1 MTLADDLLL
10 QVQHL
15 ALVDQRRPKQASLR
29 RAVSTAYCALFH
41 LLIAAFVR
49 RIAPA
54 CPVGLQARVGR
65 ALSHSE
71 MREVCGTVIRKDH
84 GPVLAGLLPSGFSPE
99 MRSVAEAFIN
109 LQDDRHRADYDLS
122 VSYTRPEVLNLL
134 QQASEAF
141 RAWAVVESNEEAV
154 VFLSAMLFA
163 RRWGR

>member
-1 MTLADDLLL
+1 
-10 QVQHL
+10 
-15 ALVDQRRPKQASLR
+15 
-29 RAVSTAYCALFH
+29 
-41 LLIAAFVR
+41 
-49 RIAPA
+49 
-54 CPVGLQARVGR
+54 
-65 ALSHSE
+65 
-71 MREVCGTVIRKDH
+71 
-84 GPVLAGLLPSGFSPE
+84 